1 MPLGFATPFKS
12 LVMGSSGAIG
22 AAFVRALREDP
33 QCERVV
39 ELNRTLD
46 PSFEL
51 QDEQGIERALSK
63 PELAGPFDLIVDAT
77 GALTLGSTGPEKS
90 LQALSAAALN
100 QSMWINC
107 IGPALLLKGLVP
119 RLSSERCIYAKLSA
133 RVGSITDNKL
143 GGWYSYRASKAAFNQ
158 ILHTAAI
165 EHHRRNKKAVFVAL
179 QPGTVASPLS
189 SPFVQPSKAMGAQ
202 ASVDGLL
209 KAIGPLESRSGAHFI
224 DFNGQT
230 IPW

>member
-1 MPLGFATPFKS
+1 MTLGFATPFKS
-12 LVMGSSGAIG
+12 LVIGSTGAIG
-22 AAFVRALREDP
+22 AAFVSALHDDP
-33 QCERVV
+33 LCERVV

-46 PSFEL
+46 PSFDL
-51 QDEQGIERALSK
+51 RGEQGVENALSK
-63 PELAGPFDLIVDAT
+63 PDLAGPFDLIVDAT
-77 GALTLGSTGPEKS
+77 GALTFGSTGPEKS
-90 LQALSAAALN
+90 LQALCAAALN
-100 QSMWINC
+100 QSLWINC

-119 RLSSERCIYAKLSA
+119 RLSSGRCIYAKLSA

-189 SPFVQPSKAMGAQ
+189 SPFVQASKAMGAKE
-202 ASVDGLL
+202 SVEGLL
-209 KAIGPLESRSGAHFI
+209 RAIGPLESMSGAHFI
-224 DFNGQT
+224 DFNGQS